1 MYCAAL
7 HSTVRTGDGAVL
19 SSNLTRATDKEAE
32 TVSVLEL
39 VPTKAD
45 DGSGL
50 RCEVTNRA
58 LPAGDTLNTHITLNV
73 NCEYPV

>member
-1 MYCAAL
+1 M
-7 HSTVRTGDGAVL
+7 L

-58 LPAGDTLNTHITLNV
+58 LPAGDTLATHITLNV